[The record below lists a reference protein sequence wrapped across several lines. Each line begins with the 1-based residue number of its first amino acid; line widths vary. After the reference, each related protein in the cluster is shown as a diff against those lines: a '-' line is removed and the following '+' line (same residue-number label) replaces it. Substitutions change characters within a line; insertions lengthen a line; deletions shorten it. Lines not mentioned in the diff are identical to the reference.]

1 MPDIFVRTILS
12 MPTETTVKPA
22 KNQTPSSFSS
32 RSRLVAKRLLA
43 FLFGIAGI
51 ALIVYLDARLR
62 SNTSLPELSLD
73 MSSGLLFVVGFLTGF
88 HCVGMCGALVLSYA
102 TKSASTGKLRYS
114 GHLLYGLGK
123 TISYTAIGAGFGL
136 MGSII
141 AFTPQVRGIVGMVAG
156 VFLLLFGLSLLNVWP
171 SLRNFRIKTPPTLLR
186 FIGAQSRKYGHPFVI
201 GLLNG
206 LMVICG
212 PLQAMYVMA
221 AGTGSALEGGKLML
235 VFGLGTLPVM
245 LGFGMLT
252 SMASA
257 SLAPKIIRFSGAIV
271 VILGAIMLNRGLV
284 LSGAKYDLTT
294 GLAWVSM
301 QLRDQTGVDMSI
313 PRLGYQSIEMTFNGE
328 GVTQKQIVLQKG
340 VPVKWKIHNDEGQ
353 SCVTG
358 VVAPKLGLDIPLKK
372 GEQIIEFTP
381 QQEGIIPWTC
391 NMGMTTGT
399 FLVVDPNGK
408 KDEKQE
414 KDGEAKE

>member
-1 MPDIFVRTILS
+1 MFQLFRLGYFKACELS
-12 MPTETTVKPA
+12 VKPI
-22 KNQTPSSFSS
+22 KNYSQPRFT
-32 RSRLVAKRLLA
+32 SRLRKVLRRLLA

-102 TKSASTGKLRYS
+102 TKSAATGKLRYS

-123 TISYTAIGAGFGL
+123 TISYTVLGAGFGL
-136 MGSII
+136 MGAII
-141 AFTPQVRGIVGMVAG
+141 AFTPQVRGMVGIVAG

-186 FIGAQSRKYGHPFVI
+186 FIGSQSRKYGHPFVI

-221 AGTGSALEGGKLML
+221 AGTGSALEGAKLML

-245 LGFGMLT
+245 LGFGLLT
-252 SMASA
+252 SLASA
-257 SLAPKIIRFSGAIV
+257 SLVPKIVRFSGVIV
-271 VILGAIMLNRGLV
+271 VALGAIMLNRGLV
-284 LSGAKYDLTT
+284 LSGATYDFTT
-294 GLAWVSM
+294 GLAWVSA
-301 QLRDQTGVDMSI
+301 QLRDQTGIDMSTLH
-313 PRLGYQSIEMTFNGE
+313 LGYQAIDTSFNE
-328 GVTQKQIVLQKG
+328 GDKNPATIVLQKG
-340 VPVKWKIHNDEGQ
+340 VPVRWKIHNDQ
-353 SCVTG
+353 PKACVTG
-358 VVAPKLGLDIPLKK
+358 VVVPKLGLDVPLKK

-381 QQEGIIPWTC
+381 QQEGIIPWSCT
-391 NMGMTTGT
+391 MGMTTGS
-399 FLVVDPNGK
+399 FLVVDKDK
-408 KDEKQE
+408 KQAEVKENTEK
-414 KDGEAKE
+414 